1 MFGRTITVAIAAFAL
16 AFSASPASAQ
26 IIAPGLPLNPKAGG
40 GLPLELQQLQLMQ
53 LKQLMELQKQLPGLL
68 PGEIFPGI
76 DGLPQDLNKLQEAQR
91 KQLEELRKQ
100 IEQIN
105 PGFAQPNGLPNKAG
119 GGLRWGGMKLGSV
132 PPKDRENLGLPEMEG
147 LAIVGVDANSAA
159 EKAGIKAN
167 DILVKV
173 NGKPVP
179 NDGAGFEK
187 LVKDLNA
194 EKFDII
200 VIRDGKEE
208 TLKGTQMPGLVQNN
222 PIGGNRPGGFQ
233 IRPGGFGGLM
243 FRGLQINPAPIQPR
257 PKKAAANPMGIP
269 LQNSSSDINQNG
281 IRFIR
286 KQRGAEFSGE
296 YSKDDI
302 KISVAGM
309 IEKGVAKVSE
319 ITVQDGKETK
329 KYNSIADA
337 PANYRV
343 IVEELLP
350 SANRNLIP
358 NLPGFNPKLDDA

>member
-16 AFSASPASAQ
+16 AFSARQASAQ

-40 GLPLELQQLQLMQ
+40 GLPLEIQQLQLKQ

-132 PPKDRENLGLPEMEG
+132 TPKDRENLGLPEMEG

-159 EKAGIKAN
+159 EKAGVKAN

-194 EKFDII
+194 DKFDII

-233 IRPGGFGGLM
+233 IRPGGLGGLM
-243 FRGLQINPAPIQPR
+243 FRGIQINPRINPAQPKQ
-257 PKKAAANPMGIP
+257 PNGKPQGIP
-269 LQNSSSDINQNG
+269 LQNSSSDINING
-281 IRFIR
+281 TRIGRR
-286 KQRGAEFSGE
+286 QRGAEFSGE
-296 YSKDDI
+296 YSKDEL
-302 KISVAGM
+302 KINVTGM
-309 IEKGVAKVSE
+309 IENGAAKVAE
-319 ITVQDGKETK
+319 ITVQDGNETK

-343 IVEELLP
+343 IVEQLLP

-358 NLPGFNPKLDDA
+358 QIPGLNPKLDDA